1 MTLGVN
7 NNYLFYFT
15 TVDKTELKQILA
27 DSKCL

>member
-7 NNYLFYFT
+7 NNYFIYFT
-15 TVDKTELKQILA
+15 TVDKTELKKILA